1 MNRRNVLVA
10 AAITAALAVTSPAH
24 AALLDHGPQ
33 HPTLVFPQWYR
44 DLNGLALQPCL
55 TTTAS
60 PNGVVGSMCFPFAP
74 NPNGFAGNV
83 GAEIFYNDLVVD
95 IGKGAAAQSATA
107 FAMRYIASLEGSY
120 LPLGVPVHG
129 TEIAFGRI
137 RIVMNVQVPGTY
149 KVTHPFGVEVFPDV
163 QPGPRGVFFT
173 VDVPLG
179 PAMDFDAALTSR
191 IGPFVQ
197 WDFVD
202 AGLSLDVTN
211 AAGALESYVGD
222 PNFFHT
228 FTGSPFGTNY
238 VRVDGPPGSNISG
251 IGDDFVQSP
260 LGTVLGQK
268 WTAPIPTPLNVKRA
282 TYLRDPARS
291 VIGIDV
297 FATSAPNN
305 QMIVTGT
312 GLPTVVMRGDALGN
326 YFAHVEIPST
336 QIPPASVTVTNAT
349 SNPVNGVT
357 TGVTDLVT
365 VTSATFDTLTNALS
379 VSAFS
384 SDLTAPPALIVEGPL
399 GGALTGGT
407 FSKPVAAGVLPPQTI
422 AVSSSAGGRER
433 ADVTILP
440 GLPDNKPFP
449 PVAVADVLTTNSGV
463 PASLDVTANDAL
475 TPPALVSQVV
485 VVSAPLNGSAAPIGI
500 NTGVVTYTPNAGFS
514 GTDSFQYVLVDSSGA
529 ASNVASVTVTVNF
542 LATPPTANADAFAM
556 IQNKSTLVGKV
567 VNVLANDRAAAGTS
581 LNPASVRVVTRPL
594 HGTAVANADGTI
606 TYTPVLAFVGADSF
620 TYTVANAQGGVSNV
634 ATVSAVVEGGAE
646 TISFSKQLYTV
657 SKKSWNIVGSTNW
670 FGPTLLHTTAT
681 CWIGKGIAVGA
692 LIGTVPVD
700 TAGKFQLVP
709 GPNTTSPPDASHVFT
724 CQTSNGGS
732 ISAAVTVL

>member
-1 MNRRNVLVA
+1 MNRRNVSVA
-10 AAITAALAVTSPAH
+10 AAITAALAVASPAH

-60 PNGVVGSMCFPFAP
+60 PNGVVGSMCFPFAARAD
-74 NPNGFAGNV
+74 GFPGNV
-83 GAEIFYNDLVVD
+83 GSEIFYNDLVVD

-120 LPLGVPVHG
+120 LPLGQPVHG

-137 RIVMNVQVPGTY
+137 RIVINAQVPGTY
-149 KVTHPFGVEVFPDV
+149 KVTHPFGVEVFPNV

-191 IGPFVQ
+191 IGPFMQ
-197 WDFVD
+197 WDYID
-202 AGLSLDVTN
+202 AGLTLDVTN
-211 AAGALESYVGD
+211 TAGAVESYVGD
-222 PNFFHT
+222 PNFIHT

-238 VRVDGPPGSNISG
+238 VRVDGPPGSNLDG
-251 IGDDFVQSP
+251 VGNDFAQSP

-282 TYLRDPARS
+282 SYLRDPARS

-326 YFAHVEIPST
+326 YFAHVEIPNT
-336 QIPPASVTVTNAT
+336 QIPPASVTVTNAS
-349 SNPVNGVT
+349 SNPVNSVT

-365 VTSATFDTLTNALS
+365 ITSATFDTLTNALS
-379 VSAFS
+379 VAAFS
-384 SDLTAPPALIVEGPL
+384 SDLTAPPALIVEGPH
-399 GGALTGGT
+399 GGALTAGT
-407 FSKPVAAGVLPPQTI
+407 FSGPLPAGVLPPQTV
-422 AVSSSAGGRER
+422 AVSSSAGGRDR
-433 ADVTILP
+433 ADVTVLP

-449 PVAVADVLTTNSGV
+449 PIAVADVLSTNTGV

-485 VVSAPLNGSAAPIGI
+485 VVGAPQNGTAAPIGI

-542 LATPPTANADAFAM
+542 VAAPPTANGDDFAM
-556 IQNKSTLVGKV
+556 LQNKSTLVGKV
-567 VNVLANDRAAAGTS
+567 VNVLTNDLAAAGTTID
-581 LNPASVRVVTRPL
+581 PASVKVVTRPL
-594 HGTAVANADGTI
+594 HGNAVANADGTI
-606 TYTPVLAFVGADSF
+606 TYTPVLNYTGADSF
-620 TYTVANAQGGVSNV
+620 TYSVANTQGGVSNA
-634 ATVSAVVEGGAE
+634 ATVNVVVEGGPE
-646 TISFSKQLYTV
+646 VISYAKQLYTV
-657 SKKSWNIVGSTNW
+657 SKKQWNIVGSTNW
-670 FGPTLLHTTAT
+670 FGPTLLHTTVT

-692 LIGTVPVD
+692 KIGTVPVD

-709 GPNTTSPPDASHVFT
+709 VAGSVPPPDASNTFT
-724 CQTSNGGS
+724 CQTSNGGFT
-732 ISAAVTVL
+732 SAAVQLN